1 MMPSG
6 KEDQVETTQDQEIEQ
21 APKPVLPLI
30 ALLALASALGVAVAV
45 VLAGVAMLLAA
56 PAYADEGTLMFERRG
71 ALAEADLV
79 FAEYETLEDGRTR
92 VVEAYE
98 NPYAEPLAGVYLF
111 RLPPH
116 AVVEHLRFSLAE
128 FEAQPALHTVRQGA
142 ALVERTAEI
151 GPGETLV
158 VELEYR
164 LVPRG
169 GGPRLLTMR

>member
-1 MMPSG
+1 M
-6 KEDQVETTQDQEIEQ
+6 EQ
-21 APKPVLPLI
+21 APKPVLPLM
-30 ALLALASALGVAVAV
+30 ALLALASALGVTVAV
-45 VLAGVAMLLAA
+45 VLAAVAMLLAA
-56 PAYADEGTLMFERRG
+56 PAYADEGALMLERRG
-71 ALAEADLV
+71 ALAEAELV
-79 FAEYETLEDGRTR
+79 FAHYETIEDGRTR
-92 VVEAYE
+92 VVEVYE

-116 AVVEHLRFSLAE
+116 AVLEQLRFSGPELQ
-128 FEAQPALHTVRQGA
+128 AQAAVHTVRQGA

-164 LVPRG
+164 LAPRG